1 MTLSYSLADF
11 GHLVSPK
18 VLVANTILEG
28 DLPTIDD
35 VAKDARWDGIQ
46 KKVFGRTLED
56 FENDGR
62 DRSRSLANL
71 SHHGAELGWSDEQI
85 YVVLEDADRRWGK
98 YAERHNRETI
108 LLDLI
113 NQARQK
119 HGYEPATEFDI
130 DKLLG
135 AQTEL
140 PEEERV
146 GDDLGVMSIDDLN
159 SHTLDL
165 EWLLDGMLHARGF
178 GLLTGRQG
186 TGKTQLALQLG
197 ASLATGAPSFLGW
210 DLPANGAKKVLVVS
224 LEMGQYILKRFTEPL
239 RQNYPQP
246 DLGKNMPILPLGQ
259 PLPLDTKEA
268 QEYFDRVCERH
279 QPDLIIIDSL
289 ETTASTE
296 LTDEGGVKPLM
307 NYLST
312 LRDRFSCALLI
323 IHHHRKRS
331 NEFASQKRPNSL
343 YDVYGSNY
351 ITAKVDFVLDVDN
364 WRNDKGDQP
373 DKNRLTL
380 TTLKHRLGAMMDHPL
395 DIKRDSTLHFT
406 PYNEDMIAKI
416 GGDLIDGFDNDALP
430 FGL

>member
-1 MTLSYSLADF
+1 MTISYSLSDF
-11 GHLVSPK
+11 GHLTSPK
-18 VLVANTILEG
+18 ILVANTILEG
-28 DLPTIDD
+28 DLPSIDD

-71 SHHGAELGWSDEQI
+71 AHHGAELGWSDEQI
-85 YVVLEDADRRWGK
+85 YVVIADADQRWGK
-98 YAERHNRETI
+98 YSERHNREQI

-113 NQARQK
+113 NSARQK

-135 AQTEL
+135 GTTET
-140 PEEERV
+140 PAEDRV

-165 EWLLDGMLHARGF
+165 EWLMEGILHARGF

-186 TGKTQLALQLG
+186 TGKTQLALQL
-197 ASLATGAPSFLGW
+197 AACLATGAPRFLNW
-210 DLPANGAKKVLVVS
+210 ELPASGAKKVLVVS

-239 RQNYPQP
+239 RENYPGP
-246 DLGKNMPILPLGQ
+246 DIPKNMPILPLGQ

-268 QEYFDRVCERH
+268 QEYFDQVMERQ
-279 QPDLIIIDSL
+279 QPDLVIIDSL

-312 LRDRFSCALLI
+312 LRDRYACALLI

-351 ITAKVDFVLDVDN
+351 ITAKVDFVLDVDT
-364 WRNDKGDQP
+364 WRNEKGDQP

-380 TTLKHRLGAMMDHPL
+380 NTLKCRLGPMMEHPL
-395 DIKRDSTLHFT
+395 DIKRGANLHFT
-406 PYNEDMIAKI
+406 PYNEDLAARV
-416 GGDLIDGFDNDALP
+416 GGELIDDFDTGIGF
-430 FGL
+430 

>member
-1 MTLSYSLADF
+1 MKTYSLSAF
-11 GHLVSPK
+11 GHLTSPK
-18 VLVANTILEG
+18 VIVANTILDG
-28 DLPTIDD
+28 DLPTLDD
-35 VAKDARWDGIQ
+35 VRTDARWDSIQ

-56 FENDGR
+56 FESDGR

-71 SHHGAELGWSDEQI
+71 AHHGAELGWTDEQI
-85 YVVLEDADRRWGK
+85 YVVLSDADERWGK
-98 YAERHNRETI
+98 YAGRHNREQI

-119 HGYEPATEFDI
+119 HGYVQPVEFDLS
-130 DKLLG
+130 KLLG
-135 AQTEL
+135 AEAEL

-159 SHTLDL
+159 SRTLDL
-165 EWLLDGMLHARGF
+165 EWLLDGLLHARGF

-197 ASLATGAPSFLGW
+197 ACLATGKGRFLTW
-210 DLPANGAKKVLVVS
+210 DVPAQGAKKVLLVS
-224 LEMGQYILKRFTEPL
+224 LEMGPYILKTFTSHL
-239 RQNYPQP
+239 RTNYPEP
-246 DLGKNMPILPLGQ
+246 DLAKNLPILPLGQ

-268 QEYFDRVCERH
+268 QEYFDQVMERH
-279 QPDLIIIDSL
+279 KPDLVIIDSL

-351 ITAKVDFVLDVDN
+351 ITAKVDFVLDVDK

-380 TTLKHRLGAMMDHPL
+380 NTLKNRLAAEMEAPL
-395 DIKRDSTLHFT
+395 EITRSNTLHFT
-406 PYNEDMIAKI
+406 AHDEDLLAKI
-416 GGDLIDGFDNDALP
+416 GGDLIDDFDNADTP
-430 FGL
+430 FDY